1 MLYWANQDQVR
12 NIIFRSFLILALEER
27 AEKIDLVVEDATL
40 QAEFRQLA
48 PLGEK

>member
-1 MLYWANQDQVR
+1 MPN
-12 NIIFRSFLILALEER
+12 NFLPFSIVALEER
-27 AEKIDLVVEDATL
+27 AENIDLVVEDATL

>member
-1 MLYWANQDQVR
+1 MLSKLGPGPKQYFFV
-12 NIIFRSFLILALEER
+12 SLTALEER